1 MQAAGLF
8 RRLAAMLYDALLLM
22 AILFAATAAALPFND
37 GEAFAS
43 NNLYF
48 HAYLIFIC
56 FVFYAWFWIN
66 SGQTLGLKAWKLRI
80 LTEDRQPMTWQ
91 QALTRFIGAI
101 VSWSAF
107 GLGFIWILID
117 RDKRAWHDRLSRTA
131 VFYDPEL

>member
-8 RRLAAMLYDALLLM
+8 RRLAAMLYDALLLI
-22 AILFAATAAALPFND
+22 AILFAATAAALPFNN

-43 NNLYF
+43 DNLYF
-48 HAYLIFIC
+48 HAYLIFIS

-66 SGQTLGLKAWKLRI
+66 GGQTLGLKAWKLKI
-80 LTEDRQPMTWQ
+80 LNEDRRPITWQ
-91 QALTRFIGAI
+91 QALIRFIGAI
-101 VSWSAF
+101 VSWIAF

-131 VFYDPEL
+131 VFYVPEL